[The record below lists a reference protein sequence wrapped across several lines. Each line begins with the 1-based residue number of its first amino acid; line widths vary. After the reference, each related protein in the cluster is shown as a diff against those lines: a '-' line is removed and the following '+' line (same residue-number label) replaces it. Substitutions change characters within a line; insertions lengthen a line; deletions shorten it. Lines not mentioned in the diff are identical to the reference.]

1 MYLAFKHAHMMF
13 ALASGVFFLLR
24 GIWMLMD
31 SPLLQKKWVKVLPHI
46 NDALLLACAIWL
58 MFSLHQYPGTHH
70 WLTAK
75 VVALVVYIGFG
86 MVALKRGKTKMIRST
101 AFLAALATYAYMLGV
116 AMSKSPLS
124 WFA

>member
-1 MYLAFKHAHMMF
+1 MF